1 MVTKRFEVRL
11 DEETHEDLSE
21 LAEERHVSLSEVV
34 REAIRLLREQDDRE
48 RRRRAVE
55 ELCAMEIED
64 VPEPDELSRQLAS
77 TYDVPDIP

>member
-1 MVTKRFEVRL
+1 MATKRLEVRL

-34 REAIRLLREQDDRE
+34 REAIKLMREQVDRE
-48 RRRRAVE
+48 QRRKAVE

-64 VPEPDELSRQLAS
+64 VPEPDELSRQLSS